1 MGKSIFD
8 IDRELLDIFEE
19 LEENG
24 GELTPEI
31 EEKLKLNEEEVT
43 SKVKNY
49 VEYINK
55 LKADKAAIKAEK
67 DRLAALDK
75 SKDNTI
81 KSLTNLVLYA
91 INTFGKEDKKGKKF
105 FDWGTGKVSI
115 RPSAAVEVDT
125 DKIEHITEIL
135 KGVFAN
141 GIFMNTLQ
149 CNDSIDSNS
158 LLDSI
163 QQTAIAENNIASGE
177 VEIED
182 LDDIVLNVTIP
193 VSAAKL
199 LNGEGYKLMEQV
211 GHTSP
216 DNWDFKPTVDKKTLK
231 TKIVEEG
238 CTSNIGKVV
247 INENLNIR

>member
-8 IDRELLDIFEE
+8 IDRELLNIFEE

-31 EEKLKLNEEEVT
+31 EEKLKLNEEEIT

-55 LKADKAAIKAEK
+55 LKADKVAIKAEK

-81 KSLTNLVLYA
+81 KSLTNLIIYA

-115 RPSAAVEVDT
+115 RNSTSVEVDT
-125 DKIEHITEIL
+125 NKIEHVTEII
-135 KGVFAN
+135 KDIFAN
-141 GIFMNTLQ
+141 GIFTNTLQ
-149 CNDSIDSNS
+149 CNDSVDINS

-163 QQTAIAENNIASGE
+163 QQTAVAENNVAAGE
-177 VEIED
+177 VEVED
-182 LDDIVLNVTIP
+182 LDDITINVTIP
-193 VSAAKL
+193 ISAAKL
-199 LNGEGYKLMEQV
+199 LNGEGYNLMKQI
-211 GHTSP
+211 GYTNP
-216 DNWDFKPTVDKKTLK
+216 NGWDFKPTVDKKSLK

-247 INENLNIR
+247 NNENLNIK

>member
-31 EEKLKLNEEEVT
+31 EERLKLNEEEVT

-115 RPSAAVEVDT
+115 RPSTSVEVDT
-125 DKIEHITEIL
+125 DKIEYITETL

-149 CNDSIDSNS
+149 CNDSVDVNS

-163 QQTAIAENNIASGE
+163 QQTAVAENNVAAGK

-182 LDDIVLNVTIP
+182 LDDIVVNVTIP

-199 LNGEGYKLMEQV
+199 LNGEGYKLMEQI

-247 INENLNIR
+247 NNENLNIR

>member
-1 MGKSIFD
+1 MAKSIFD

-31 EEKLKLNEEEVT
+31 EERLKLSKEEVT

-67 DRLAALDK
+67 DRLTALDK

-91 INTFGKEDKKGKKF
+91 INAFGKEDKKGKKF

-115 RPSAAVEVDT
+115 RPSTSVEVDT
-125 DKIEHITEIL
+125 NKIEHITETL
-135 KGVFAN
+135 RGVFAN

-149 CNDSIDSNS
+149 CNDSIDVNS

-163 QQTAIAENNIASGE
+163 QQTAVAENNVAAGE

-216 DNWDFKPTVDKKTLK
+216 DNWDFKATVDKKSLK
-231 TKIVEEG
+231 DKIVEEG

>member
-24 GELTPEI
+24 GELTSEI
-31 EEKLKLNEEEVT
+31 EEKLKLNEEEIT

-115 RPSAAVEVDT
+115 RPSVSVEVDT
-125 DKIEHITEIL
+125 NKIDHITETI
-135 KGVFAN
+135 KGVFSN

-149 CNDSIDSNS
+149 CNDSIDINS

-163 QQTAIAENNIASGE
+163 QQTAVAENNVAAGE
-177 VEIED
+177 VELED
-182 LDDIVLNVTIP
+182 LDDIIINVTIP

-211 GHTSP
+211 GYTSP
-216 DNWDFKPTVDKKTLK
+216 DNWNFKPTVDKKSLK
-231 TKIVEEG
+231 EKIVGEG

-247 INENLNIR
+247 TNENLNIK

>member
-115 RPSAAVEVDT
+115 RPSVSVEVDT
-125 DKIEHITEIL
+125 NKIDHITETI

-149 CNDSIDSNS
+149 CNDSVDINS

-163 QQTAIAENNIASGE
+163 QQTAIAENNIAVGE
-177 VEIED
+177 VEVED
-182 LDDIVLNVTIP
+182 LDDITINVTIP

-216 DNWDFKPTVDKKTLK
+216 DNWSFKPSVDKKAMKVKLTD
-231 TKIVEEG
+231 EG
-238 CTSNIGKVV
+238 CTSNIAKVV
-247 INENLNIR
+247 ENDNLTIK